1 MNNEDNES
9 RNPEDVNKQFRSIVT
24 NPRVSTAAVGV
35 WLRGA
40 DAQYRAQRP
49 ISFAELHET
58 TGISER
64 MIRFY
69 VEQLVSEDFAS
80 VDPEEDC
87 IEFSNPDIP
96 KAEL

>member
-9 RNPEDVNKQFRSIVT
+9 RNPEDVNKQFRSIADA
-24 NPRVSTAAVGV
+24 RHLSTCAKGV
-35 WLRGA
+35 WIVGSN
-40 DAQYRAQRP
+40 AQYRMQRP
-49 ISFAELHET
+49 ISFAELKEA

-64 MIRFY
+64 MIKVY

-80 VDPEEDC
+80 VDPEEDR